1 MATFHS
7 LSPPLGSHQN
17 RNAPDQFS
25 IQLELALPQDHFLP
39 AEGIQAQVWTNL
51 IHQRNPEGP
60 EVWAA
65 IPMKLSQVIPGSS
78 IAVFTA
84 RLMPTGRGDFG
95 LTCRW
100 KSHKDQEDWTWA
112 TKTGGEE
119 ENLTITVR
127 VPRSISATSS
137 WTLGPQS
144 VLIYGANGPRQDGGR
159 GVGGP
164 GLYLGNHAAA
174 TRARISGY
182 ESVLSLVGDLLD
194 FDEKIPES
202 DKDVNKKAWLEQQAT
217 QKAALGGS
225 LSRSNSLSGFGSNL
239 SLVDLQGEDKL
250 SLSRRT
256 SVGDFMVNYVP
267 GVSSNSAVDI
277 YSVIDEPVDPPRLTR
292 RNSVTEMMVQPPSQA
307 SKRAMRV
314 SASISSITSIGELD
328 QDQELLTTPSKE
340 SAPAAVTKSTAPP
353 SLNVNNTPKN
363 AHATPPVSQGKKTT
377 TATAAAA
384 ATAAVPPPLGTG
396 AAPPLSK
403 KEKKAAAVAATA
415 SASSPASTTTA
426 PAAASTTP
434 GTALSPPSTNK
445 TMPRKVVPQTPTE
458 TVPSLAVST
467 APTKAEETAS
477 TGTQDPQ
484 PQPPSSAKVISGL
497 YRQTWDTQA
506 TLTSLNSHANGS
518 TNPLSSNG
526 RPNSQG
532 SESGAKAK
540 PAFQH
545 KVISLA
551 PGAHNRISEAIL
563 REAVGFLHKEIS
575 QGKKVLVHCR
585 DGNGRSGSIALAY
598 IAAQA
603 QKLNQEKSRP
613 NQSKGDIYN
622 QSLQEVW
629 KWKCDVY
636 PHRGL
641 RSTMET
647 MEWSL

>member
-17 RNAPDQFS
+17 KNAPDLFS
-25 IQLELALPQDHFLP
+25 VQLELALPQDHFLP

-84 RLMPTGRGDFG
+84 RLLPTGRGDFG

-100 KSHKDQEDWTWA
+100 KSHKDQQDWTWA
-112 TKTGGEE
+112 TKTGDEE

-127 VPRSISATSS
+127 VPRSISASS
-137 WTLGPQS
+137 WALGPQS
-144 VLIYGANGPRQDGGR
+144 VLVYGADGPRQDGGR

-182 ESVLSLVGDLLD
+182 ESVLSLVDDLLD

-217 QKAALGGS
+217 QKAAIGGS

-239 SLVDLQGEDKL
+239 SLADLQGEDKL
-250 SLSRRT
+250 SRSRRT
-256 SVGDFMVNYVP
+256 SVGDFMVNYIP
-267 GVSSNSAVDI
+267 GVSSNSVVDI
-277 YSVIDEPVDPPRLTR
+277 YSVIDIPVDPPRLTR
-292 RNSVTEMMVQPPSQA
+292 RNSVTDMMVQPPSQV

-314 SASISSITSIGELD
+314 SASISSIGELD
-328 QDQELLTTPSKE
+328 QDKELIATPSKE
-340 SAPAAVTKSTAPP
+340 SAATATKFTTPP
-353 SLNVNNTPKN
+353 LNVNNTTKN
-363 AHATPPVSQGKKTT
+363 TQAIPPISQGKKNTT
-377 TATAAAA
+377 TA
-384 ATAAVPPPLGTG
+384 ATATAVVPPLSGTG
-396 AAPPLSK
+396 AAPTLTK
-403 KEKKAAAVAATA
+403 KEKKATTAAASAASVASVASTSSSAAAT
-415 SASSPASTTTA
+415 ST
-426 PAAASTTP
+426 PAAASTTS
-434 GTALSPPSTNK
+434 GTALPPSSTNK
-445 TMPRKVVPQTPTE
+445 TTPGKVVPQPSSK

-477 TGTQDPQ
+477 TGTQDSQ
-484 PQPPSSAKVISGL
+484 PQPPSSAKVLSGL
-497 YRQTWDTQA
+497 YRQTWDTQV
-506 TLTSLNSHANGS
+506 TLSSLSSHANGS
-518 TNPLSSNG
+518 TNPLSLNG
-526 RPNSQG
+526 RSNSQNG
-532 SESGAKAK
+532 ESGAKAK

-563 REAVGFLHKEIS
+563 REAVEFLHKEVS

-585 DGNGRSGSIALAY
+585 DGNGRSGSVALAY
-598 IAAQA
+598 IAAQT
-603 QKLNQEKSRP
+603 QKLNQEKGRP

-622 QSLQEVW
+622 QSLQEIW

-641 RSTMET
+641 RSTLET
-647 MEWSL
+647 MEWTL

>member
-17 RNAPDQFS
+17 RNAPDLFS
-25 IQLELALPQDHFLP
+25 VQLELALPQDHFLP

-84 RLMPTGRGDFG
+84 RLLPTGRGDFG

-100 KSHKDQEDWTWA
+100 KSHKDQQDWTWA
-112 TKTGGEE
+112 TKTGDEG
-119 ENLTITVR
+119 ENLTVTVR
-127 VPRSISATSS
+127 VPRSISASS
-137 WTLGPQS
+137 WALGPQS
-144 VLIYGANGPRQDGGR
+144 VLVYGADGPRQDGGR

-194 FDEKIPES
+194 FDEKIPEC

-217 QKAALGGS
+217 QKAAIGGS

-239 SLVDLQGEDKL
+239 SLADLQGEDKL
-250 SLSRRT
+250 SHSRRT

-267 GVSSNSAVDI
+267 GVSSNSVVDI
-277 YSVIDEPVDPPRLTR
+277 YSVINDPVDPPRLTR
-292 RNSVTEMMVQPPSQA
+292 RNSVTDMMVQPPSQA

-314 SASISSITSIGELD
+314 SASISSISELE
-328 QDQELLTTPSKE
+328 QDKELIAKPSKE
-340 SAPAAVTKSTAPP
+340 TVATATKATMPP
-353 SLNVNNTPKN
+353 LNSNNPPKSSQ
-363 AHATPPVSQGKKTT
+363 ATPPVSQGKKNTT
-377 TATAAAA
+377 PISTATAVA
-384 ATAAVPPPLGTG
+384 PPPSGTG
-396 AAPPLSK
+396 AAHPLTK
-403 KEKKAAAVAATA
+403 KEKKAAA
-415 SASSPASTTTA
+415 
-426 PAAASTTP
+426 AAASTSTAAATATP
-434 GTALSPPSTNK
+434 TAASTTSDTALPPPSTNK
-445 TMPRKVVPQTPTE
+445 TTPGKVVPQTPME

-467 APTKAEETAS
+467 APTKAEEAAS

-484 PQPPSSAKVISGL
+484 PQPPSSAKVVSGL

-506 TLTSLNSHANGS
+506 TLSSLNAHANGS
-518 TNPLSSNG
+518 TNPLSLNG
-526 RPNSQG
+526 RSNSQSNE
-532 SESGAKAK
+532 SEAKTK

-563 REAVGFLHKEIS
+563 REAVEFLHKEIS

-585 DGNGRSGSIALAY
+585 DGNGRSGSVALAY
-598 IAAQA
+598 IAAQT
-603 QKLNQEKSRP
+603 QKLNKEKNRP
-613 NQSKGDIYN
+613 NQSKRDIYN

-641 RSTMET
+641 RSTLET
-647 MEWSL
+647 MEWTL

>member
-17 RNAPDQFS
+17 RNAPDLFS
-25 IQLELALPQDHFLP
+25 VQLELALPQDHFLP
-39 AEGIQAQVWTNL
+39 AEGIQAEVWTNL

-65 IPMKLSQVIPGSS
+65 LPMKLSQVIPGSS

-84 RLMPTGRGDFG
+84 RLLPTGRGDFG

-100 KSHKDQEDWTWA
+100 KSHNDQQDWTWA
-112 TKTGGEE
+112 TKTGCEE

-144 VLIYGANGPRQDGGR
+144 VLVYGADGPRQDGGR

-217 QKAALGGS
+217 QKAAIGGS

-239 SLVDLQGEDKL
+239 SLDDLQGEDKL

-256 SVGDFMVNYVP
+256 SIGDFMVNYIP
-267 GVSSNSAVDI
+267 GVSSNSVVDI
-277 YSVIDEPVDPPRLTR
+277 YSVIDDPVDPPRLTR
-292 RNSVTEMMVQPPSQA
+292 RSSVTDMMVQPPSQP
-307 SKRAMRV
+307 SKRAMRI
-314 SASISSITSIGELD
+314 SASTTSITSIGELD
-328 QDQELLTTPSKE
+328 QDQELIATPSKE
-340 SAPAAVTKSTAPP
+340 SAPVTTTKSTSP
-353 SLNVNNTPKN
+353 SLNVNNNPN
-363 AHATPPVSQGKKTT
+363 GQATPPVSQGKRNTTT
-377 TATAAAA
+377 TATS
-384 ATAAVPPPLGTG
+384 TSAVLPPSSTGT
-396 AAPPLSK
+396 APPLSK
-403 KEKKAAAVAATA
+403 KEKKAAIAATSAASAA
-415 SASSPASTTTA
+415 SASTTA
-426 PAAASTTP
+426 IPATASTTP
-434 GTALSPPSTNK
+434 GSTLPPSFTNK
-445 TMPRKVVPQTPTE
+445 STPAKVVPQPPTE

-467 APTKAEETAS
+467 VPTKAEESTAA
-477 TGTQDPQ
+477 TGTQDSQ
-484 PQPPSSAKVISGL
+484 PQPPNSAKVISGL
-497 YRQTWDTQA
+497 YHQTWNTQA
-506 TLTSLNSHANGS
+506 SSLSAHANGT
-518 TNPLSSNG
+518 TNPLLLNG
-526 RPNSQG
+526 RSNSQ
-532 SESGAKAK
+532 SDDTGAKAK
-540 PAFQH
+540 PTFQH

-563 REAVGFLHKEIS
+563 REAVEFLHNEIS
-575 QGKKVLVHCR
+575 QGKKALVHCR
-585 DGNGRSGSIALAY
+585 DGNGRSGSVALAY
-598 IAAQA
+598 ITAQT

-613 NQSKGDIYN
+613 KQSKGEIYN
-622 QSLQEVW
+622 QSLQEIW

-641 RSTMET
+641 RSTLET
-647 MEWSL
+647 MEWNI